1 MIVERGG
8 GGDVVVT
15 DGSLCVFL
23 QPTRSS
29 SESICSRPGS
39 SIPGSPGHTIYVRRG
54 SEFDTEPTDCLCLF
68 FFCFVFESRVSL
80 LLKVSLC
87 SGVERLFFG
96 FFCF

>member
-1 MIVERGG
+1 MIVERAGV
-8 GGDVVVT
+8 DVLVT

-54 SEFDTEPTDCLCLF
+54 SKFDTEPTDCLC
-68 FFCFVFESRVSL
+68 FCLLIQNFPALESFLVFRGRTFV
-80 LLKVSLC
+80 
-87 SGVERLFFG
+87 FG